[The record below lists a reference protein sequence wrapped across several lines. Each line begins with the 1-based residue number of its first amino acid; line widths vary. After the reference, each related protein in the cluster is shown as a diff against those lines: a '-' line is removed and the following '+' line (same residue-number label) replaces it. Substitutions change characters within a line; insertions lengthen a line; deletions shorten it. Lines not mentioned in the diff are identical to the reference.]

1 MTANDLTS
9 LIHDPAALE
18 LELEAKG
25 THPGATAGSPDQ
37 SSRTLFDDGRTRL
50 GVWECTAGSFDTTKD
65 GITEAQ
71 HIVAGRA
78 TLHSADGTSVD
89 LRPGVTIV
97 TPDGWRGSWEVH
109 ETVRKVF
116 VIWQTA

>member
-1 MTANDLTS
+1 MTASDLTA

-18 LELEAKG
+18 LELEPKG

-50 GVWECTAGSFDTTKD
+50 GVWQCTPGSFDTSKS
-65 GITEAQ
+65 GISEAQ

-78 TLHSADGTSVD
+78 TLRSADGSSVE
-89 LRPGVTIV
+89 LRPGSTIV
-97 TPDGWRGSWEVH
+97 TPDGWSGSWEIH

-116 VIWQTA
+116 AIWPTA